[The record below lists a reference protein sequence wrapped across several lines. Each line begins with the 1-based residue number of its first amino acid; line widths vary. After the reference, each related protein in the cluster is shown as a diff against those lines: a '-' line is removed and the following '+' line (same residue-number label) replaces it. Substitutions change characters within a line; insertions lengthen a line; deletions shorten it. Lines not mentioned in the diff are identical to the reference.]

1 MTSQAVKHGE
11 KSLVKNRKGMDFSLL
26 KFYFDPFILE
36 GLPSSEYHYKVS
48 NIHVSWRYEEI
59 STGETLNNVILLE
72 DFRSK
77 F

>member
-36 GLPSSEYHYKVS
+36 GLSSSEYHYKVS
-48 NIHVSWRYEEI
+48 NINVS
-59 STGETLNNVILLE
+59 
-72 DFRSK
+72 
-77 F
+77 